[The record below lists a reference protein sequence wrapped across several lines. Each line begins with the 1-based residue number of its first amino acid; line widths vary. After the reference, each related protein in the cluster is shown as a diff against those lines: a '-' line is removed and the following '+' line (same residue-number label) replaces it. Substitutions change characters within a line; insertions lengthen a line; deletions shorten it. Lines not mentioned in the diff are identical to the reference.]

1 MKSAVIAMSGGVDSS
16 VAAYLIKEE
25 GYMLKG
31 VTLKLHTTKDDNPSC
46 CTNQDILDAKK
57 VCDVLDIP
65 YEVINFTEDFNK
77 KVIDKFVSTYVNGG
91 TPNPCVDCNRYIKFK
106 KILDLADNE
115 GYSKVV
121 TGHYARVEYDKTLN
135 KYLLKKGL
143 DESKDQS
150 YVLYSLTQKQLSKI
164 LFPLGNLTKDKIRE
178 IASSLNFVNANKPD
192 SQDICFIKDGK
203 YGEFIEEYSGFKSTP
218 GEFVDKSGNVLGK
231 HKGIINYTI
240 GQRKGLGLSL
250 KSSMFVCEKDILNNR
265 VVLGYSDD
273 LMSDTLVATDV
284 NFIPFDKPEDNLR
297 VTAKTRYKQKEEPAT
312 LTMLDNGDVLV
323 KFDKPQRAITKGQA
337 VVFYNGDIVVGGG
350 TII

>member
-31 VTLKLHTTKDDNPSC
+31 VTLKLHTTKDENPSC

-106 KILDLADNE
+106 KILDLADLQ

-250 KSSMFVCEKDILNNR
+250 KSSMFVCEKDILNNK

-284 NFIPFDKPEDNLR
+284 NFIPFDKPEDNLK

>member
-273 LMSDTLVATDV
+273 LMSDTLIATDV
-284 NFIPFDKPEDNLR
+284 NFIPFDKPEDNLK

>member
-250 KSSMFVCEKDILNNR
+250 KSSMFVCEKDILNNK

>member
-106 KILDLADNE
+106 KILDLADLQ

-284 NFIPFDKPEDNLR
+284 NFIPFDKPEDNLK

>member
-25 GYMLKG
+25 GYLLKG
-31 VTLKLHTTKDDNPSC
+31 VTLKLHTTKDENPSC

-178 IASSLNFVNANKPD
+178 IANSLNFVNANKPD

-203 YGEFIEEYSGFKSTP
+203 YGEFIEEYLGVKSVP

-250 KSSMFVCEKDILNNR
+250 KSSMFVCEKDILNNK

>member
-106 KILDLADNE
+106 KILDLADLH

-284 NFIPFDKPEDNLR
+284 NFIPFDKPEDNLK